1 MDAIIRSE
9 RTTAGVYIYFYF
21 FRLLL
26 TLVVLPL
33 LLSFLVRSSV
43 ALNDK
48 IRNERQVRFPVL
60 AVVLVSGVTITS
72 GMFSAVP

>member
-48 IRNERQVRFPVL
+48 IRNERQVCFPVL
-60 AVVLVSGVTITS
+60 AVVLVE
-72 GMFSAVP
+72 

>member
-1 MDAIIRSE
+1 MHTDSS
-9 RTTAGVYIYFYF
+9 TSPMKYF

-33 LLSFLVRSSV
+33 LLSLLVRSSV

-48 IRNERQVRFPVL
+48 IKHFL
-60 AVVLVSGVTITS
+60 IK
-72 GMFSAVP
+72 

>member
-9 RTTAGVYIYFYF
+9 SRTAGVYIYFYF

-48 IRNERQVRFPVL
+48 IQNEWQVCLPSSRSNPEV
-60 AVVLVSGVTITS
+60 
-72 GMFSAVP
+72 